1 MRGARVVVLALVAL
15 LPVPTLACEG
25 LMLSQP
31 WIRQAPPGAAVMA
44 GFGKLLN
51 QGRKPIT
58 IESFAGVD
66 FGSVELHQSSMS
78 DGKMRMRRV
87 DPLTLA
93 PGQSVELAP
102 GGYHLMLMRPKLPA
116 LGASSHV
123 SLHCADG
130 DLAADFPVRA
140 AAAE

>member
-1 MRGARVVVLALVAL
+1 MRGPRALIALLAAALPLPALTCDGLAL
-15 LPVPTLACEG
+15 
-25 LMLSQP
+25 SQA

-44 GFGKLLN
+44 GFGKLVN
-51 QGRKPIT
+51 NGRKPLT
-58 IESFAGVD
+58 IAGFESAD
-66 FGSVELHQSSMS
+66 FGKVELHQSSMA

-102 GGYHLMLMRPKLPA
+102 GGYHLMLMQAKQPLPPA
-116 LGASSHV
+116 GSKV
-123 SLHCADG
+123 SLHCDDG
-130 DLAADFPVRA
+130 DLAVDFPVRA